1 MEKYFKCSKPPI
13 RFVGFAMNELRSS
26 SITRWKI
33 HILEYLT
40 SPSAEKHTS
49 TYSCGIIHQHYAS
62 IPSNNTGAW
71 GMEYYLVGGFNLP
84 LWKIM
89 EFVNE
94 KDDIPYM
101 KWKIK
106 VMFQSPPTSHH
117 CSSFFLGKSTFLGP
131 SHPKPVI
138 WMGWMIATG
147 SFPKIRTR
155 FIWMHPMSPQGRW
168 YPSAR
173 EWLLYLSRWIRWFM
187 AYIYICGTYIYIYT
201 YIYYSYL
208 FMGFENQQRNLV
220 ATTLYQQ
227 FHY

>member
-1 MEKYFKCSKPPI
+1 MLGFHRTSWPTRNLSNNQHQTFQRLVVYLPLWKIWLRQLGWWNSQYMEKYFKCSKPPI

-33 HILEYLT
+33 HILEYLR
-40 SPSAEKHTS
+40 SPSAEKHAS

-62 IPSNNTGAW
+62 IPPNNTGAW
-71 GMEYYLVGGFNLP
+71 GMECYLVGGFNLP

-117 CSSFFLGKSTFLGP
+117 CSSFSWVNPPFWG
-131 SHPKPVI
+131 HPIPNQ
-138 WMGWMIATG
+138 WL
-147 SFPKIRTR
+147 
-155 FIWMHPMSPQGRW
+155 
-168 YPSAR
+168 
-173 EWLLYLSRWIRWFM
+173 EWDDW
-187 AYIYICGTYIYIYT
+187 
-201 YIYYSYL
+201 
-208 FMGFENQQRNLV
+208 
-220 ATTLYQQ
+220 
-227 FHY
+227 